1 MASVCKS
8 VQRLALAWLLLGG
21 AGCAGRPASS
31 VPSWPDLVL
40 TPEDRILVLAP
51 HPDDEALACA
61 GVLQRAVALQLPVK
75 VAFFTYGD
83 NNQWSF
89 LLYRKHPVILP
100 KSVRHMGL
108 VRHDEAM
115 ASARILGIPTTGL
128 IFLGYPDFGT
138 LQIWKTHWGNRQP
151 FRSMLTHVT
160 VVPYPNALR
169 PGAPYT
175 GDDILVDLKTVLRE
189 FRPTKIFVSHP
200 GDHMPDH
207 AALYAFTR
215 VALWDLASE
224 MQPALY
230 PYLVHVARWPQP
242 RGDRSRELLQP
253 PRFFAEH
260 IAWQMNRLTP
270 AQVERKRAAIK
281 AHHSQYAYSASY
293 LMSFVRPNELFGDF
307 PTITLSSTTPAFPLS
322 EHGPGE
328 PREAAEQLTEE
339 ERAAFVGLEE
349 RTVTLEDGALVLS
362 VTFSRPLAPAVKA
375 SVFAFGYRADRPFT
389 QMSKLHLVFG
399 ALQHAC
405 YDQDRRLP
413 PGVVDVVR
421 GPRTLTIRIPL
432 AALGMPE
439 KILTSA
445 STYLG
450 EVPLDWASWRVLD
463 LSQREE

>member
-1 MASVCKS
+1 MSA
-8 VQRLALAWLLLGG
+8 GG
-21 AGCAGRPASS
+21 CGRRATTAAPA
-31 VPSWPDLVL
+31 WPDLVL

-51 HPDDEALACA
+51 HPDDEALACG
-61 GVLQRAVALQLPVK
+61 GVLQRAVDMRLPVR
-75 VAFFTYGD
+75 VVFFTYGD

-89 LLYRKHPVILP
+89 LLYRKHPVVLP
-100 KSVRHMGL
+100 PSVRRMGL
-108 VRHDEAM
+108 VRHDEAEV
-115 ASARILGIPTTGL
+115 AARSLGVPGTAL

-138 LQIWKTHWGNRQP
+138 LQIWKAHWGDRPP

-160 VVPYPNALR
+160 AVPYPNALR

-175 GDDILVDLKTVLRE
+175 GDDILADLKTVLRD

-207 AALYAFTR
+207 AALYLFTR
-215 VALWDLASE
+215 VALWELESE
-224 MQPALY
+224 MRPALY
-230 PYLVHVARWPQP
+230 PYLVHVARWPYP
-242 RGDRSRELLQP
+242 RGERSHEPLQP
-253 PRFFAEH
+253 PHFFAEH
-260 IAWQMNRLTP
+260 IAWQTNRLTP
-270 AQVERKRAAIK
+270 TQVERKRAAIK
-281 AHHSQYAYSASY
+281 AHRSQYAYSASY

-307 PTITLSSTTPAFPLS
+307 PTITLSATTPAFPLA
-322 EHGPGE
+322 EHGSGE
-328 PREAAEQLTEE
+328 SREAAEQLTEE

-349 RTVTLEDGALVLS
+349 QSVTLENGALVLS

-375 SVFAFGYRADRPFT
+375 SVFAFGYRADRPFA
-389 QMSKLHLVFG
+389 QMPKLHLVFG
-399 ALQHAC
+399 ALRHAC

-432 AALGMPE
+432 TALGMPE

-450 EVPLDWASWRVLD
+450 EVPLDWASWRTLEIASAVD
-463 LSQREE
+463 ATETTAKSGQ